1 MTALLESH
9 VPNLTWLGPS
19 IWFKIDLGDAL
30 VKFLSEGKS
39 ALWELNLSFSL
50 PVSGDWA
57 YERPGSY

>member
-19 IWFKIDLGDAL
+19 TWFKIDLGDAL
-30 VKFLSEGKS
+30 IKFLSEGKS

-50 PVSGDWA
+50 PVSGD
-57 YERPGSY
+57 